1 MADRNLAVGVAL
13 ALALGVAALLIALIQ
28 CMPKPAAEAPQPQ
41 KPKMVLVPVD
51 FVLQSPQVG
60 QLVSAL
66 TKLAQRNDVAG
77 LVLVINSPGGTVS
90 DTEALYTALRGINK
104 TKYAVVTGLAASG
117 AYYVAVAAERIYA
130 TPSSWVGSVG
140 VIAVLWPEEYF
151 YDIPDYIYTTGPL
164 KYYGRDLT
172 DYYNDIERVRLNFVE
187 AVLKG
192 RSGRIKTDPAVFET
206 AAVFTA
212 EQAKEMGLI
221 DKIGGVFDAVA
232 DMAEAL
238 GLKQYSVVYI
248 GEVANVSARQSGGAA
263 WRVSLS
269 QLLNS
274 TPVPMFYLY
283 PAALQLDVRTD
294 GGRNA
299 TLPTSLTD
307 RPYVVLD
314 MAHGNMVPRSF
325 VEVLRAE
332 LAARGHVLVAASSE
346 NQLTTLLGNAT
357 ALVVVNPTA
366 PFSRDAVAA
375 VVNATARGVRV
386 AYFYDMRA
394 SAIVTISGISYV
406 APYSAFATFDP
417 LLMYFNMSGLRA
429 VYNFTAG
436 GDTYLRNWQFVAVE
450 PRGNWSLLSGV
461 TRLVLFSPSAVATNA
476 PHRLTARGY
485 VFGYGEGNYTVAAQ
499 AGNFL
504 FLGSVR
510 SFTPYFITQGD
521 NWQFLRNVINWLT
534 EPREIRKVAK
544 PLTSGV
550 IYVSG

>member
-1 MADRNLAVGVAL
+1 MADRNIAVGAAL
-13 ALALGVAALLIALIQ
+13 ALALGVAALFIALTQ

-41 KPKMVLVPVD
+41 KPKIVLVPVD
-51 FVLQSPQVG
+51 FVLQGPQVG

-66 TKLAQRNDVAG
+66 TKLAQRSDVAG

-130 TPSSWVGSVG
+130 TPSSWVGSIG
-140 VIAVLWPEEYF
+140 VIAVLWPEEYL
-151 YDIPDYIYTTGPL
+151 YDMPDYIYTTGPL

-187 AVLKG
+187 AVLRG
-192 RSGRIKTDPAVFET
+192 RAGRIKTDPAVFET

-212 EQAKEMGLI
+212 DQAKEMGLI

-232 DMAEAL
+232 DMAKEL
-238 GLKQYSVVYI
+238 GLKEYSVVYI

-274 TPVPMFYLY
+274 TPIPMFYLY
-283 PAALQLDVRTD
+283 PAALQLDVKTD
-294 GGRNA
+294 GRRNA
-299 TLPTSLTD
+299 TLPTSPTD

-332 LAARGHVLVAASSE
+332 LAARGYVLVVASSE

-394 SAIVTISGISYV
+394 SAIVTISGASYV
-406 APYSAFATFDP
+406 APYSAFAAFDP

-450 PRGNWSLLSGV
+450 PRGNWSLLRGV

-476 PHRLTARGY
+476 PHRLVVRGY

-499 AGNFL
+499 TGNFL
-504 FLGSVR
+504 FIGSVR

-521 NWQFLRNVINWLT
+521 NWQFLRNVVNWLT
-534 EPREIRKVAK
+534 EPREIKKLAK
-544 PLTSGV
+544 PPTSGV

>member
-1 MADRNLAVGVAL
+1 
-13 ALALGVAALLIALIQ
+13 
-28 CMPKPAAEAPQPQ
+28 QPQ
-41 KPKMVLVPVD
+41 KPKIVLVPVD
-51 FVLQSPQVG
+51 FVLQGPQVG

-66 TKLAQRNDVAG
+66 TKLAQRSDVAG

-140 VIAVLWPEEYF
+140 VIAVLWPEEYL

-187 AVLKG
+187 AVLRG
-192 RSGRIKTDPAVFET
+192 RAGRIRTDPAVFET

-212 EQAKEMGLI
+212 DQAREMGLI
-221 DKIGGVFDAVA
+221 DKIGGVFDAVD
-232 DMAEAL
+232 DMAKEL

-248 GEVANVSARQSGGAA
+248 GEAANASARQSGAA
-263 WRVSLS
+263 WRVYLS

-274 TPVPMFYLY
+274 TPFPMFYLY

-294 GGRNA
+294 GRRNA
-299 TLPTSLTD
+299 TLPTFPTD

-332 LAARGHVLVAASSE
+332 LAARGHVLVAASNE

-406 APYSAFATFDP
+406 APYSAFAAFDP

-450 PRGNWSLLSGV
+450 PRGNWSLLRGV

-499 AGNFL
+499 TGNFL
-504 FLGSVR
+504 FIGSVR

-521 NWQFLRNVINWLT
+521 NWQFLRNVVNWLT
-534 EPREIRKVAK
+534 EPREIKKLAK
-544 PLTSGV
+544 PPTSGV

>member
-13 ALALGVAALLIALIQ
+13 ALALGVAALLVALIQ
-28 CMPKPAAEAPQPQ
+28 SLPKPAAEAPQPP
-41 KPKMVLVPVD
+41 KPKIVLVPVD
-51 FVLQSPQVG
+51 FVLQSPQVD
-60 QLVSAL
+60 QLVSSL
-66 TKLAQRNDVAG
+66 TRLTQRNDVAG

-90 DTEALYTALRGINK
+90 GTEALYTALRGLNK
-104 TKYAVVTGLAASG
+104 SKYAVVTGLAASG
-117 AYYVAVAAERIYA
+117 AYYVAVAADKIYA
-130 TPSSWVGSVG
+130 TPSSWVGSIG
-140 VIAVLWPEEYF
+140 VIAVLWPEEYL

-164 KYYGRDLT
+164 KYYGRDLM

-212 EQAKEMGLI
+212 DQALEMGLI
-221 DKIGGVFDAVA
+221 DEIGGLFDAVA
-232 DMAEAL
+232 DMAKAL
-238 GLKQYSVVYI
+238 GLREYSVVHI
-248 GEVANVSARQSGGAA
+248 NEVVNASSRQSGGAA

-274 TPVPMFYLY
+274 TPVPMFYIY
-283 PAALQLDVRTD
+283 PAALQVDIRTD

-299 TLPTSLTD
+299 TLPTSPAEK
-307 RPYVVLD
+307 PYVVLD
-314 MAHGNMVPRSF
+314 MAHNNMVPRGF
-325 VEVLRAE
+325 IEVLRAE
-332 LAARGHVLVAASSE
+332 LAARGHALVAATSE
-346 NQLTTLLGNAT
+346 LRLAELLGNAT

-386 AYFYDMRA
+386 VYFYDMRA
-394 SAIVTISGISYV
+394 SAIITISGVSYI
-406 APYSAFATFDP
+406 APYSAFAAFDP

-436 GDTYLRNWQFVAVE
+436 GDSYLRNWQFVVVE
-450 PRGNWSLLSGV
+450 PRGNWSLLRDV
-461 TRLVLFSPSAVATNA
+461 KRLVLFSPSAVAANVQY
-476 PHRLTARGY
+476 RLTARGY

-499 AGNFL
+499 SGNFL
-504 FLGSVR
+504 FVGSVR

-521 NWQFLRNVINWLT
+521 NWQLFRNIADWLT
-534 EPREIRKVAK
+534 EPREIKKTAK
-544 PLTSGV
+544 PPTSGV

>member
-41 KPKMVLVPVD
+41 KPKIVLVPVD

-66 TKLAQRNDVAG
+66 TKLAQRSDVAG
-77 LVLVINSPGGTVS
+77 FVLVINSPGGTVS

-130 TPSSWVGSVG
+130 TPSSWVGSIG
-140 VIAVLWPEEYF
+140 VIAVLWPEEYL

-187 AVLKG
+187 AVLRG
-192 RSGRIKTDPAVFET
+192 RASRIKTDPAVFET

-212 EQAKEMGLI
+212 GQAKEMGLI

-232 DMAEAL
+232 DMAKEM
-238 GLKQYSVVYI
+238 GLKEYSVVYI
-248 GEVANVSARQSGGAA
+248 GEVANASARQSGAA

-274 TPVPMFYLY
+274 TPFPMFYLY

-299 TLPTSLTD
+299 TLPTSPID
-307 RPYVVLD
+307 KPYVVLD

-406 APYSAFATFDP
+406 APYSAFAAFDP

-436 GDTYLRNWQFVAVE
+436 GDTYIRNWQFVAVE
-450 PRGNWSLLSGV
+450 PRGNWSLLRGV

-476 PHRLTARGY
+476 PYRLVVRGY

-499 AGNFL
+499 TGNFL
-504 FLGSVR
+504 FIGSVR

-521 NWQFLRNVINWLT
+521 NWQLLRNVVNWLT
-534 EPREIRKVAK
+534 EPREIKKLAK
-544 PLTSGV
+544 PPTSGV

>member
-13 ALALGVAALLIALIQ
+13 ALALGVAALLVALLQ
-28 CMPKPAAEAPQPQ
+28 CQPRPAAEAPQPP
-41 KPKMVLVPVD
+41 KPKIVLVPVD
-51 FVLQSPQVG
+51 FVLQSPQVD
-60 QLVSAL
+60 QLVTWL

-90 DTEALYTALRGINK
+90 GTEALYTALRGINR

-117 AYYVAVAAERIYA
+117 AYYVAVAADKIYA
-130 TPSSWVGSVG
+130 TPSSWVGSIG
-140 VIAVLWPEEYF
+140 VIAVLWPDEYL

-164 KYYGRDLT
+164 KYHGKDLT

-187 AVLKG
+187 AVLRG
-192 RSGRIKTDPAVFET
+192 RAGRIKTDPAIFET
-206 AAVFTA
+206 AAIFTA
-212 EQAKEMGLI
+212 DQALEMGLI
-221 DKIGGVFDAVA
+221 DKIGGVFEAVA
-232 DMAEAL
+232 DMAKAL
-238 GLKQYSVVYI
+238 GLRNYSVVYI
-248 GEVANVSARQSGGAA
+248 GEVVNASSPQDGAA

-274 TPVPMFYLY
+274 TPVPMFYIY
-283 PAALQLDVRTD
+283 PTALQVDIKTD
-294 GGRNA
+294 SRGNA
-299 TLPTSLTD
+299 TLPTSPPEK
-307 RPYVVLD
+307 PYVVLD
-314 MAHGNMVPRSF
+314 MAHNNMVPRSF
-325 VEVLRAE
+325 IEVLRAE
-332 LAARGHVLVAASSE
+332 LAARGHALVAAASE
-346 NQLTTLLGNAT
+346 SQLTALLGNAT

-375 VVNATARGVRV
+375 VVNATARGVRA

-394 SAIVTISGISYV
+394 SAIITISGVSYV
-406 APYSAFATFDP
+406 APYSLFAAFDP

-436 GDTYLRNWQFVAVE
+436 GDSYLHNWQFVVVE
-450 PRGNWSLLSGV
+450 PRGNWSLLRGV
-461 TRLVLFSPSAVATNA
+461 KRLVLFSPSAVATNA

-504 FLGSVR
+504 FVGAVR

-521 NWQFLRNVINWLT
+521 NWQLLRNVVEWLT
-534 EPREIRKVAK
+534 EPREIKRVPK
-544 PLTSGV
+544 PPASGV
-550 IYVSG
+550 IYASG

>member
-1 MADRNLAVGVAL
+1 MAERNLAVGVAL
-13 ALALGVAALLIALIQ
+13 ALALGVAALLVALIHCQ
-28 CMPKPAAEAPQPQ
+28 PRAGVEAPQPP
-41 KPKMVLVPVD
+41 KPKIVLVPID
-51 FVLQSPQVG
+51 FVLQSPQVD
-60 QLVSAL
+60 QLMAPL
-66 TKLAQRNDVAG
+66 AKLAQRDDVAG

-90 DTEALYTALRGINK
+90 GTEALYTALRGINK

-117 AYYVAVAAERIYA
+117 AYYVAVAADEIYA

-140 VIAVLWPEEYF
+140 VIAVLWPEEYL

-172 DYYNDIERVRLNFVE
+172 DYYNDIERIRLNFVE

-192 RSGRIKTDPAVFET
+192 RSGRIKTDPVVFET

-212 EQAKEMGLI
+212 DQALEMGLI

-232 DMAEAL
+232 DMAKAL
-238 GLKQYSVVYI
+238 GLKNYTVAYI
-248 GEVANVSARQSGGAA
+248 GEAVNASSPQSGAS

-274 TPVPMFYLY
+274 TPVPMFYIY
-283 PAALQLDVRTD
+283 PAVLQVDITTD
-294 GGRNA
+294 GRRNA
-299 TLPTSLTD
+299 TLPTSPAD

-314 MAHGNMVPRSF
+314 MAHNNMAPRGF
-325 VEVLRAE
+325 IEVLRAE
-332 LAARGHVLVAASSE
+332 LATRGYALVVASTE
-346 NQLTTLLGNAT
+346 NQLTALLGNAT
-357 ALVVVNPTA
+357 ALVVVNPAA

-394 SAIVTISGISYV
+394 SAIITISGISYV
-406 APYSAFATFDP
+406 APYSAFAVFDP
-417 LLMYFNMSGLRA
+417 LLTYFNMSGLRA

-436 GDTYLRNWQFVAVE
+436 GDSYLRNWQFVAVE
-450 PRGNWSLLSGV
+450 PKGNWSLLHGV
-461 TRLVLFSPSAVATNA
+461 ERLVLFSPSAVATNA
-476 PHRLTARGY
+476 PYRLVVKGY

-499 AGNFL
+499 IGNFL
-504 FLGSVR
+504 FIGSVR

-521 NWQFLRNVINWLT
+521 NRQLLRNVINWLT
-534 EPREIRKVAK
+534 EPRAIKKLEK
-544 PLTSGV
+544 PPTSGV
-550 IYVSG
+550 IYT

>member
-1 MADRNLAVGVAL
+1 
-13 ALALGVAALLIALIQ
+13 
-28 CMPKPAAEAPQPQ
+28 
-41 KPKMVLVPVD
+41 VD
-51 FVLQSPQVG
+51 

-66 TKLAQRNDVAG
+66 TKLAQRSDVAG

-90 DTEALYTALRGINK
+90 GTEALYTALRGLNK

-130 TPSSWVGSVG
+130 TPSSWVGSIG
-140 VIAVLWPEEYF
+140 VIAVLWPEWYL

-164 KYYGRDLT
+164 KYHGKDLM

-192 RSGRIKTDPAVFET
+192 RAGRIKTDPAVFET
-206 AAVFTA
+206 AAIFA
-212 EQAKEMGLI
+212 AGQAKEMGLI
-221 DKIGGVFDAVA
+221 DKIGGVFDAVV

-238 GLKQYSVVYI
+238 GLKEYSVVYI
-248 GEVANVSARQSGGAA
+248 DEVANVSARQSGAA

-274 TPVPMFYLY
+274 TPVPIFYLY
-283 PAALQLDVRTD
+283 PAALRLDVETD
-294 GGRNA
+294 GERNA
-299 TLPTSLTD
+299 TLPTSPTD
-307 RPYVVLD
+307 KPYVVLD

-325 VEVLRAE
+325 LEVLRAE
-332 LAARGHVLVAASSE
+332 LATRGYVLVAATSE
-346 NQLTTLLGNAT
+346 YELTTLLGNAT

-394 SAIVTISGISYV
+394 SAIVRISGISYV

-436 GDTYLRNWQFVAVE
+436 GDAYLRNWQFMTAE
-450 PRGNWSLLSGV
+450 PRGNWSLLLS
-461 TRLVLFSPSAVATNA
+461 RQSSKAA
-476 PHRLTARGY
+476 P
-485 VFGYGEGNYTVAAQ
+485 
-499 AGNFL
+499 AG
-504 FLGSVR
+504 
-510 SFTPYFITQGD
+510 
-521 NWQFLRNVINWLT
+521 
-534 EPREIRKVAK
+534 
-544 PLTSGV
+544 
-550 IYVSG
+550 

>member
-1 MADRNLAVGVAL
+1 
-13 ALALGVAALLIALIQ
+13 
-28 CMPKPAAEAPQPQ
+28 
-41 KPKMVLVPVD
+41 
-51 FVLQSPQVG
+51 
-60 QLVSAL
+60 
-66 TKLAQRNDVAG
+66 
-77 LVLVINSPGGTVS
+77 
-90 DTEALYTALRGINK
+90 
-104 TKYAVVTGLAASG
+104 
-117 AYYVAVAAERIYA
+117 
-130 TPSSWVGSVG
+130 
-140 VIAVLWPEEYF
+140 VLWPEWYL

-164 KYYGRDLT
+164 KYHGKDLM

-187 AVLKG
+187 TVLKG
-192 RSGRIKTDPAVFET
+192 RAGRIKTDPAVFET
-206 AAVFTA
+206 AAIFTA
-212 EQAKEMGLI
+212 GQAKEMGLI

-232 DMAEAL
+232 DMAKEL
-238 GLKQYSVVYI
+238 GLKEYSVVYI
-248 GEVANVSARQSGGAA
+248 DEVANVSARQSGAA

-274 TPVPMFYLY
+274 TPVPIFYLY
-283 PAALQLDVRTD
+283 PAALQLDVEAD
-294 GGRNA
+294 GERNA
-299 TLPTSLTD
+299 TLPTSPTD

-325 VEVLRAE
+325 LEVLRAE
-332 LAARGHVLVAASSE
+332 LAARGHVLVAATSE
-346 NQLTTLLGNAT
+346 YELTTLLGNAT

-366 PFSRDAVAA
+366 PFSRDAVVA

-436 GDTYLRNWQFVAVE
+436 GDAYLRNWQFVTAE
-450 PRGNWSLLSGV
+450 PRGNWSLLRGV

-476 PHRLTARGY
+476 PYRLVVRGY

-499 AGNFL
+499 TGNFL
-504 FLGSVR
+504 FIGSVR

-521 NWQFLRNVINWLT
+521 NRQLLRNVVHWLT

-544 PLTSGV
+544 PPTSGV

>member
-13 ALALGVAALLIALIQ
+13 ALALGVTALLIALIQ
-28 CMPKPAAEAPQPQ
+28 LHPKPAAEAPQPQ
-41 KPKMVLVPVD
+41 KPKIVLVPVD
-51 FVLQSPQVG
+51 FVLHGAQVD

-66 TKLAQRNDVAG
+66 TKLAQRGDVAG

-90 DTEALYTALRGINK
+90 GTEALYTALRGVNK

-130 TPSSWVGSVG
+130 TPSSWVGSIG

-187 AVLKG
+187 AVLRG
-192 RSGRIKTDPAVFET
+192 RAGRIKTDPAVFET
-206 AAVFTA
+206 AAIFTA
-212 EQAKEMGLI
+212 DQAKEMGLI

-232 DMAEAL
+232 DMAKEM
-238 GLKQYSVVYI
+238 GLKEYSVMYI
-248 GEVANVSARQSGGAA
+248 GEVANVSARQSGAA

-274 TPVPMFYLY
+274 TPFPMFYLY

-294 GGRNA
+294 GRRNA
-299 TLPTSLTD
+299 TLPTSPTD

-332 LAARGHVLVAASSE
+332 LAARGRVLVAASNE

-375 VVNATARGVRV
+375 VLNATARGVRV

-394 SAIVTISGISYV
+394 SAIVTISGISYI
-406 APYSAFATFDP
+406 APYSVFATFDP

-450 PRGNWSLLSGV
+450 PRGNWSLLRGV

-521 NWQFLRNVINWLT
+521 NWQLLRNVVNWLT
-534 EPREIRKVAK
+534 EPREIKKLAK
-544 PLTSGV
+544 PPTSGV

>member
-41 KPKMVLVPVD
+41 KPKIVLVPVD

-130 TPSSWVGSVG
+130 TPSSWVGSIG
-140 VIAVLWPEEYF
+140 VIAVLWPEEYL

-187 AVLKG
+187 AVLRG
-192 RSGRIKTDPAVFET
+192 RAGRIRTDPAVFET
-206 AAVFTA
+206 AAVLTA
-212 EQAKEMGLI
+212 DQAKEMGLI

-232 DMAEAL
+232 DMAKEL
-238 GLKQYSVVYI
+238 GLKEYSVVYI
-248 GEVANVSARQSGGAA
+248 GEAANASARQSGAA

-274 TPVPMFYLY
+274 TPFPMFYLY
-283 PAALQLDVRTD
+283 PPALQLDVRTD
-294 GGRNA
+294 GRRNA
-299 TLPTSLTD
+299 TLPTSPTD

-325 VEVLRAE
+325 LEVLRAE
-332 LAARGHVLVAASSE
+332 LATRGHVLVAASSE
-346 NQLTTLLGNAT
+346 YQLTTLLGNAT

-406 APYSAFATFDP
+406 APYSAFAAFDP

-450 PRGNWSLLSGV
+450 PRGNWSLLRGV

-476 PHRLTARGY
+476 PYRLVVRGY

-499 AGNFL
+499 TGNFL
-504 FLGSVR
+504 FIGSVR

-521 NWQFLRNVINWLT
+521 NWQLLRNVINWLT
-534 EPREIRKVAK
+534 EPREIKKLAK
-544 PLTSGV
+544 PPTSGV

>member
-1 MADRNLAVGVAL
+1 MADRNLALGVAL
-13 ALALGVAALLIALIQ
+13 ALALGVAALLIALTQ

-41 KPKMVLVPVD
+41 KPKIVLVPVD
-51 FVLQSPQVG
+51 FVLQGPQVG

-66 TKLAQRNDVAG
+66 TKLAQRSDVAG

-140 VIAVLWPEEYF
+140 VIAVLWPEEYL

-187 AVLKG
+187 AVLRG
-192 RSGRIKTDPAVFET
+192 RAGRIKTDPTVFET

-212 EQAKEMGLI
+212 DQAKEMGLI

-232 DMAEAL
+232 DMAKEL

-248 GEVANVSARQSGGAA
+248 GEAANASARQSGAV

-283 PAALQLDVRTD
+283 PAALQLDVRSD
-294 GGRNA
+294 GRRNA
-299 TLPTSLTD
+299 TLPTYPTD
-307 RPYVVLD
+307 KPYVVLD
-314 MAHGNMVPRSF
+314 MGHGNMVPRSF
-325 VEVLRAE
+325 IEVLRAE
-332 LAARGHVLVAASSE
+332 LAARGRVLVAASNE

-357 ALVVVNPTA
+357 ALVVVNPAA
-366 PFSRDAVAA
+366 PFSSDAVAA

-394 SAIVTISGISYV
+394 SAIVTISGVSYV
-406 APYSAFATFDP
+406 APYSAFAAFDP

-436 GDTYLRNWQFVAVE
+436 GDNYLRNWQFVAVE
-450 PRGNWSLLSGV
+450 PRGNWRLLRGV
-461 TRLVLFSPSAVATNA
+461 ARLVLFSPSAVATNA

-499 AGNFL
+499 TGNFL
-504 FLGSVR
+504 FIGSVR

-521 NWQFLRNVINWLT
+521 NWQFLRNVVNWLT
-534 EPREIRKVAK
+534 EPREIKKLAK
-544 PLTSGV
+544 PPTSGV

>member
-28 CMPKPAAEAPQPQ
+28 FHPKPPAEAPQPQ
-41 KPKMVLVPVD
+41 VPKIVLVPVD
-51 FVLQSPQVG
+51 FVLHGPQVD

-66 TKLAQRNDVAG
+66 TKLAQRGDVVG

-90 DTEALYTALRGINK
+90 GTEALYTALRGINK

-140 VIAVLWPEEYF
+140 VIAVLWPEWYL

-164 KYYGRDLT
+164 KYHGKDLM

-187 AVLKG
+187 AVLRG
-192 RSGRIKTDPAVFET
+192 RAGRIKTDPAVFET

-212 EQAKEMGLI
+212 GQAKEMGLI
-221 DKIGGVFDAVA
+221 DEIGGVFDAVA

-238 GLKQYSVVYI
+238 GLKEYSVVYI
-248 GEVANVSARQSGGAA
+248 GEVANASSRQSGAA

-283 PAALQLDVRTD
+283 PPALQLDVRSD
-294 GGRNA
+294 GRRNA
-299 TLPTSLTD
+299 TLPTSPTD

-314 MAHGNMVPRSF
+314 MAHRNMVPRSF

-332 LAARGHVLVAASSE
+332 LATRGHVLVAASSE

-386 AYFYDMRA
+386 VYFYDMRA

-406 APYSAFATFDP
+406 APYSVFATFDP

-436 GDTYLRNWQFVAVE
+436 GDAYLRNWQFVAVE

-499 AGNFL
+499 TGNFL
-504 FLGSVR
+504 FIGSVR

-521 NWQFLRNVINWLT
+521 NWQLLRNVIDWLT
-534 EPREIRKVAK
+534 EPRKIRKVAK
-544 PLTSGV
+544 SPTSGV

>member
-13 ALALGVAALLIALIQ
+13 ALALGVAALLIALTQ

-41 KPKMVLVPVD
+41 KPKIVLVPVD

-66 TKLAQRNDVAG
+66 TKLAQRSDVAG

-140 VIAVLWPEEYF
+140 VIAVLWPEEYL

-192 RSGRIKTDPAVFET
+192 RAGRIKTDPTVFET

-212 EQAKEMGLI
+212 DQAKEMGLI

-232 DMAEAL
+232 DMAKEL

-248 GEVANVSARQSGGAA
+248 GEAANASARQSGAA

-283 PAALQLDVRTD
+283 PAALQLDVRSD
-294 GGRNA
+294 GRRNA
-299 TLPTSLTD
+299 TLPTYPTD
-307 RPYVVLD
+307 KPYVVLD

-325 VEVLRAE
+325 IEVLRAE
-332 LAARGHVLVAASSE
+332 LAARGRVLVAASNE

-357 ALVVVNPTA
+357 ALVVVNPAA
-366 PFSRDAVAA
+366 PFSSDAVAA

-394 SAIVTISGISYV
+394 SAIVTISGVSYV
-406 APYSAFATFDP
+406 APYSAFAAFDP

-436 GDTYLRNWQFVAVE
+436 GDTYIRNWQFVAVE
-450 PRGNWSLLSGV
+450 PRGNWSLLRGV
-461 TRLVLFSPSAVATNA
+461 ARLVLFSPSAVATNA

-499 AGNFL
+499 TGNFL
-504 FLGSVR
+504 FIGSVR

-521 NWQFLRNVINWLT
+521 NWQLLRNVVNWLT
-534 EPREIRKVAK
+534 EPREIKKLAK
-544 PLTSGV
+544 PPTSGV

>member
-1 MADRNLAVGVAL
+1 
-13 ALALGVAALLIALIQ
+13 
-28 CMPKPAAEAPQPQ
+28 
-41 KPKMVLVPVD
+41 
-51 FVLQSPQVG
+51 
-60 QLVSAL
+60 
-66 TKLAQRNDVAG
+66 
-77 LVLVINSPGGTVS
+77 
-90 DTEALYTALRGINK
+90 
-104 TKYAVVTGLAASG
+104 
-117 AYYVAVAAERIYA
+117 
-130 TPSSWVGSVG
+130 
-140 VIAVLWPEEYF
+140 
-151 YDIPDYIYTTGPL
+151 
-164 KYYGRDLT
+164 
-172 DYYNDIERVRLNFVE
+172 
-187 AVLKG
+187 
-192 RSGRIKTDPAVFET
+192 
-206 AAVFTA
+206 
-212 EQAKEMGLI
+212 
-221 DKIGGVFDAVA
+221 VA
-232 DMAEAL
+232 DMAKEL
-238 GLKQYSVVYI
+238 GLKEYSVVYI
-248 GEVANVSARQSGGAA
+248 GDVANVSARQSGAT

-283 PAALQLDVRTD
+283 PAVLQLDVRAD
-294 GGRNA
+294 GRRNA
-299 TLPTSLTD
+299 TLPTSPID

-325 VEVLRAE
+325 LEVLRAE
-332 LAARGHVLVAASSE
+332 LATRGYVLVAATSE

-450 PRGNWSLLSGV
+450 PRGNWSLLRGV

-476 PHRLTARGY
+476 PHRLVVRGY

-504 FLGSVR
+504 FIGSVR

-521 NWQFLRNVINWLT
+521 NWQFLRNVIDWLT
-534 EPREIRKVAK
+534 EPREIRKATK
-544 PLTSGV
+544 PPTSGV

>member
-1 MADRNLAVGVAL
+1 MADRNLAVGVAV
-13 ALALGVAALLIALIQ
+13 ALALGVAALFIALIQ
-28 CMPKPAAEAPQPQ
+28 YYPKPAPEAPQPQ
-41 KPKMVLVPVD
+41 KPKIVLVPVD
-51 FVLQSPQVG
+51 FVLHGPQVD

-66 TKLAQRNDVAG
+66 TKLAQRDDVAG
-77 LVLVINSPGGTVS
+77 LVLLINSPGGTVS
-90 DTEALYTALRGINK
+90 GTETLYTALRGINR

-117 AYYVAVAAERIYA
+117 AYYVAVATERIYA
-130 TPSSWVGSVG
+130 TPSSWVGSIG
-140 VIAVLWPEEYF
+140 VIAVLWPEWYL

-164 KYYGRDLT
+164 KYHGKDLM

-187 AVLKG
+187 AVLRG
-192 RSGRIKTDPAVFET
+192 RAGRIRTDPAVFET
-206 AAVFTA
+206 AAIFTA
-212 EQAKEMGLI
+212 DQAKEMGLI

-232 DMAEAL
+232 DMAKEL
-238 GLKQYSVVYI
+238 GLKEYSVVYI
-248 GEVANVSARQSGGAA
+248 GEAANASARQSDAA

-283 PAALQLDVRTD
+283 PAVLQLDVRTD
-294 GGRNA
+294 GRRNA
-299 TLPTSLTD
+299 TLPTSPTD

-436 GDTYLRNWQFVAVE
+436 GDTYFRNWQFVAVE
-450 PRGNWSLLSGV
+450 PRGNWSLLRGV

-476 PHRLTARGY
+476 PHRLVVRGY

-504 FLGSVR
+504 FIGSVR

-521 NWQFLRNVINWLT
+521 NWQLLRNVVYWLT
-534 EPREIRKVAK
+534 EPREIKKLAK
-544 PLTSGV
+544 PPTSGV